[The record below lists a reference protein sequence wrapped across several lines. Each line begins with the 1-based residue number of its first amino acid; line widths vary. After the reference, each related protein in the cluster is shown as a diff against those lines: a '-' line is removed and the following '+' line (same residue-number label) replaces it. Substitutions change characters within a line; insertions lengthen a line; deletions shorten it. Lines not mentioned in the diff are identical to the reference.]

1 MSQCPSCTKTEP
13 CTLKNPCCD
22 CVVRAIREED
32 KEDEALTAKAARY
45 EAALK
50 MIANFGP
57 APAITAQYAL
67 NPNPS

>member
-1 MSQCPSCTKTEP
+1 MSHCPSCTKDEP

-32 KEDEALTAKAARY
+32 EADETLIAKAARY

-50 MIANFGP
+50 IIADYSP

-67 NPNPS
+67 NPKPQ